1 MGPDRLSKYSPA
13 ILAFPKTELAKYS
26 AFLPP
31 LNAMNSATA
40 GDLADLRQFRDYGE
54 ALQRHALV
62 DAARALS
69 PIIAKDAEIL

>member
-1 MGPDRLSKYSPA
+1 
-13 ILAFPKTELAKYS
+13 
-26 AFLPP
+26 
-31 LNAMNSATA
+31 MNSATA